1 MGQLDHV
8 EWAMSE
14 WELAPDGAFPH
25 RYGHA
30 APVRL
35 RDGTPAVLKLGPT
48 DALEWFSGR
57 GGVRVL
63 AVDRERGAALI
74 ERAGTP
80 LVDAGLDDEA
90 TTAAAAEVMA
100 AIWRPGD
107 GFPHV
112 REFVTALDRRPA
124 AVFAELCDSMGEEV
138 VLHGD
143 LHHENILRSGDGWI
157 AIDPKGMVGEREYET
172 GAFIRN
178 HVSARCA
185 DQLAEAL
192 GLDVH
197 RIRLWAWVQAHLAA
211 AWSIE
216 DGEDPAHWL
225 AVADRLS
232 GP

>member
-1 MGQLDHV
+1 
-8 EWAMSE
+8 
-14 WELAPDGAFPH
+14 
-25 RYGHA
+25 
-30 APVRL
+30 
-35 RDGTPAVLKLGPT
+35 
-48 DALEWFSGR
+48 
-57 GGVRVL
+57 
-63 AVDRERGAALI
+63 
-74 ERAGTP
+74 
-80 LVDAGLDDEA
+80 
-90 TTAAAAEVMA
+90 
-100 AIWRPGD
+100 
-107 GFPHV
+107 V